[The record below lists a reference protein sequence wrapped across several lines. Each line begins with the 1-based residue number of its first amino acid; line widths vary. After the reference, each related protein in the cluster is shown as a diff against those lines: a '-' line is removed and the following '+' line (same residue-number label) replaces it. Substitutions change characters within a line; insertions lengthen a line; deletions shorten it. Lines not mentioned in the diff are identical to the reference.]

1 MTTTPHTAPAGTA
14 NRRTRRRNPGWY
26 RRLFGPSARKN
37 AGMPIV
43 TADTRVR
50 CRGRNGNGSAN
61 AAAVTMAMR
70 LMTFFATKRLAT
82 RSTLLMT
89 RRPSASTDGR
99 CENLPS
105 SSTSC
110 ATALVACAPLFI
122 ATPMSASLIA
132 SASLTPSP
140 VIATTWPSAC
150 SAWTRARFCSG
161 LHPAED
167 RRLSDDRAQ
176 LLDVGTDGPGVA
188 QPAVGDVEAD
198 PAGDRADGLRVVAGD
213 DLDVDAL
220 RREVVQRVL
229 GVGPDLLGQRHQRE
243 RAHPGGQDLPV
254 EGGVAVAEQHAPA
267 GRSSPSRGPVRA
279 AGRPR
284 RSSTSGAP
292 RT

>member
-1 MTTTPHTAPAGTA
+1 
-14 NRRTRRRNPGWY
+14 
-26 RRLFGPSARKN
+26 
-37 AGMPIV
+37 
-43 TADTRVR
+43 
-50 CRGRNGNGSAN
+50 
-61 AAAVTMAMR
+61 MR
-70 LMTFFATKRLAT
+70 LITFFATNRLAT
-82 RSTLLMT
+82 RSTLLIT

-110 ATALVACAPLFI
+110 ATALVAWAPLPI

-150 SAWTRARFCSG
+150 SAWTSARFCSG
-161 LHPAED
+161 DSPG
-167 RRLSDDRAQ
+167 RRPSSPSTISRSSSTSVA
-176 LLDVGTDGPGVA
+176 DGPGVA

-229 GVGPDLLGQRHQRE
+229 RVRPDLLGQRHQGE
-243 RAHPGGQDLPV
+243 RRIPRAGP
-254 EGGVAVAEQHAPA
+254 APRA
-267 GRSSPSRGPVRA
+267 RRRCGPAARTRRPVRA
-279 AGRPR
+279 FSRTRSR
-284 RSSTSGAP
+284 RGSSAASSTSGAP